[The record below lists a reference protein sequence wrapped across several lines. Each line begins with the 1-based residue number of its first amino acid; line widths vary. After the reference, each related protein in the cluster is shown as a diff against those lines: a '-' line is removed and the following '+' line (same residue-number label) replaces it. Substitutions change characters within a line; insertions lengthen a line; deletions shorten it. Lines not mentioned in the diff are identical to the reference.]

1 MTRLGTCANCG
12 ADVMLVNFD
21 DRNGCRFCIGCSR
34 RGADAPL
41 VEEIAFAAQEE
52 PTAVDFTSPEEPTRV
67 GKTDPFLMAM
77 MRREQS

>member
-1 MTRLGTCANCG
+1 MTRLGECANCG

-41 VEEIAFAAQEE
+41 VEEVAFAAQEE
-52 PTAVDFTSPEEPTRV
+52 PTVVDFSPDEVTRIGEP
-67 GKTDPFLMAM
+67 DPFLLTMA
-77 MRREQS
+77 RRERS